1 MDEFS
6 ATSAHDV
13 GKPMQLKPI
22 LVGLVNN
29 LNSVKKF
36 LEEGSAHYFMCA
48 SCLNF
53 AQKHIIE
60 NKTYDNYQNYLIEFT
75 GFIEELGNLVFE
87 LINSDYPKSTNI
99 HKFLDAIE
107 RNRELL
113 REKFYDKRGIKK
125 NTQEEL
131 VSYSK
136 RQNAILAKLESI
148 EVHANEME
156 DALDDRLMAIDDLI
170 ADATTQINSEKDKLF
185 ELIGITAQ
193 GKISGTYKDNAE
205 SELRFANILRICSI
219 VCLVFVV
226 GLVGFASYEAAQTD
240 FNWQQSLFRVA
251 LALLI
256 TVPAAYLAKESTKH
270 REQGNYYLKTA
281 LDLNSIDP
289 FIASLPEEQQCQIK
303 AEVAKNLFTSPS
315 TATPAS
321 SATNTFPLDNQALLM
336 ALINKID
343 PKTALKTDSPPKQ
356 QAQPQQS

>member
-1 MDEFS
+1 MDKLGS
-6 ATSAHDV
+6 
-13 GKPMQLKPI
+13 KPFIDESEQARLKPI
-22 LVGLVNN
+22 IVSLVQN
-29 LNSVKKF
+29 LNNIKKF
-36 LEEGSAHYFMCA
+36 LEEKSNYYTMCDN
-48 SCLNF
+48 CLNF
-53 AQKHIIE
+53 LKKPIPS
-60 NKTYDNYQNYLIEFT
+60 DNYKHLIEFT
-75 GFIEELGNLVFE
+75 GFIEDLANLTFE
-87 LINSDYPKSTNI
+87 LRNSDYATNTNI
-99 HKFLDAIE
+99 NRFLEPIE
-107 RNRELL
+107 RCGESLI
-113 REKFYDKRGIKK
+113 EIFYDERGIKK
-125 NTQEEL
+125 NTRDEL
-131 VSYSK
+131 VDYSK
-136 RQNAILAKLESI
+136 RQNAILSKLQSV
-148 EVHANEME
+148 EVKANAMGDE
-156 DALDDRLMAIDDLI
+156 LDDRLMVIDDLI

-356 QAQPQQS
+356 QTEPQKS

>member
-6 ATSAHDV
+6 AAPAHGE
-13 GKPMQLKPI
+13 GKPIQLAPI
-22 LVGLVNN
+22 LVSLVRN

-36 LEEGSAHYFMCA
+36 LQEGNQHYLMCVN
-48 SCLNF
+48 CLQF
-53 AQKHIIE
+53 AQRHIDGDNI
-60 NKTYDNYQNYLIEFT
+60 YDNYQNYLTEFT
-75 GFIEELGNLVFE
+75 EFIEELDNLVFE
-87 LINSDYPKSTNI
+87 LINSDYLKNTNI
-99 HKFLDAIE
+99 NKFLEAIG
-107 RNRELL
+107 RNRDLL
-113 REKFYDKRGIKK
+113 MEKFYEKRGIKG

-131 VSYSK
+131 ISYSK
-136 RQNAILAKLESI
+136 RQTAILAKLESI

-156 DALDDRLMAIDDLI
+156 DELDDRLMVIDDLI
-170 ADATTQINSEKDKLF
+170 ADATKQINNEKDKLF

-205 SELRFANILRICSI
+205 SELGFANVLRICSI

-343 PKTALKTDSPPKQ
+343 PKTVLKSDSPPKQ
-356 QAQPQQS
+356 QTEPQKS